1 MTTKVLDT
9 NIILEH
15 SLRNIVDKFDK
26 KEEET
31 EIVITFNVIMELDTF
46 KKGNDTKNYNARE
59 SLRLLEELRRK
70 ARSEGKSIAD
80 GIGVTDRC
88 SIKIFVSE
96 EDLKIDPRKV
106 DNDIILSS
114 KVLEQEGGD
123 VEILTLDLHERIIA
137 DCFDID
143 STSFTNEIEIEE
155 LYSGKTHIGITDKQ
169 LQEANECHYSS
180 RMFKTTRKL
189 NPNEFVVMEDS
200 MNNLHYGRYD
210 SSIQSI
216 RLLKEN
222 YEAWG
227 IKPKKDKYGKVAMEQ
242 AMLMDMLLNPDIEFV
257 TAIGPSGTGKTL
269 ITLACALEQT
279 INDRRYSKVIV
290 MRPLAS
296 LDKDLG
302 ALPGDKLEK
311 LEPWMGSSFDNL
323 EFLLDKKCPKHYE
336 DISHPR
342 ERVYEMI
349 ESGVIELEAMQ
360 FIRGRSIPNQFII
373 VDDAQNLSPHQAA
386 TIITRA
392 GENSKVVFL
401 GDISKQQ
408 IDNPRLNSCNNGL
421 TYVVDRFK
429 GKDQV
434 IGHITFNKVVR
445 SKLASLGVELL

>member
-15 SLRNIVDKFDK
+15 SLRNIIDRYD
-26 KEEET
+26 KEENET

-46 KKGNDTKNYNARE
+46 KKGNDTKNFNARE
-59 SLRLLEELRRK
+59 SLRLLEELRKK
-70 ARSEGKSIAD
+70 ARTEDSSIAE
-80 GIGVTDRC
+80 GMKVTDKC

-114 KVLEQEGGD
+114 KVLEQEGSD

-137 DCFDID
+137 DCFGIN
-143 STSFTNEIEIEE
+143 SASFTKDIEVEQ
-155 LYSGKTHIGITDKQ
+155 LYSGKIDIPITDKQ
-169 LQEANECHYSS
+169 MQEASESPYHY
-180 RMFKTTRKL
+180 RCFKTTRSL
-189 NPNEFVVMEDS
+189 RPNEFTIMTDS
-200 MNNLHYGRYD
+200 MGNTHYGKYEAE
-210 SSIQSI
+210 IQSI
-216 RLLKEN
+216 KMLKEC

-227 IKPKKDKYGKVAMEQ
+227 IKPKKDQQGCIAMEQ
-242 AMLMDMLLNPDIEFV
+242 AMFMEMLLDPKIEFV

-269 ITLACALEQT
+269 IALACALEQT
-279 INDRRYSKVIV
+279 IQDKKYSKIIV

-311 LEPWMGSSFDNL
+311 LEPWMGSTFDNL
-323 EFLLDKKCPKHYE
+323 EFLLDVKCPKHYE

-342 ERVYEMI
+342 ERIYEMI
-349 ESGVIELEAMQ
+349 ESGVLELEAMQ

-373 VDDAQNLSPHQAA
+373 IDDAQNLTPHQAA

-392 GENSKVVFL
+392 GENSKVIFL

-408 IDNPRLNSCNNGL
+408 IDNPRLNSSNNGL
-421 TYVVDRFK
+421 TYVVDRFR
-429 GKDQV
+429 GRDPI